1 MSFKELFLSKYKE
14 TLFTRYDEDGSVFYF
29 SPSDFPGLSA
39 VEYSF
44 TNNHGERLKGY
55 FYNYDAPIENRIV
68 IFEHGLGGGHRAYMR
83 EIELLARHGYLV
95 YSYDR
100 GGCMESEGETTHGF
114 SASLSDLDACI
125 RALKADENYK
135 GYSISVVG
143 HSWGGFSTMNISA
156 IHNDVQHAVAISGF
170 SSVNNIHKQ
179 ITGTLF
185 ASMRKYLYDV
195 EYKANPDYVD
205 FSAIENLKTTS
216 TKTLIIHSN
225 DDKVVKCSHHF
236 KRLRK
241 AAKKNQNVYFLL
253 VKGKGHNPNYTFD
266 AVKYKDAFFKE
277 LTKKKKLGLLNT
289 EEQKAAFRNSYDWRR
304 MTEQDEHVWDV
315 IFEMLAE

>member
-1 MSFKELFLSKYKE
+1 
-14 TLFTRYDEDGSVFYF
+14 
-29 SPSDFPGLSA
+29 
-39 VEYSF
+39 
-44 TNNHGERLKGY
+44 
-55 FYNYDAPIENRIV
+55 
-68 IFEHGLGGGHRAYMR
+68 MR

-185 ASMRKYLYDV
+185 ASMRKHLYDV

-236 KRLRK
+236 KSSEKRQKRTRTSISCLSRER
-241 AAKKNQNVYFLL
+241 
-253 VKGKGHNPNYTFD
+253 GIIRIIP
-266 AVKYKDAFFKE
+266 
-277 LTKKKKLGLLNT
+277 LTL
-289 EEQKAAFRNSYDWRR
+289 
-304 MTEQDEHVWDV
+304 
-315 IFEMLAE
+315 